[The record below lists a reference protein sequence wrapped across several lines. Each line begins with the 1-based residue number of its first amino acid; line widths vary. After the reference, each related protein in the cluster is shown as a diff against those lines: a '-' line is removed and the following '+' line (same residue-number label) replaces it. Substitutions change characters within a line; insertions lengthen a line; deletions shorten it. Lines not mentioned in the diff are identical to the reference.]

1 MGDCYF
7 SPKHISMSIAE
18 MIKSI
23 ICVQFEI
30 EGKTIRK
37 PNWYAFERY
46 KKDKDIKFKK
56 MIGHS
61 FPRLD

>member
-1 MGDCYF
+1 MEDYYF
-7 SPKHISMSIAE
+7 SPKHIPMSVAE

-23 ICVQFEI
+23 ISVQLEI
-30 EGKTIRK
+30 EGKTIRR